1 MNESYLT
8 VALIVLIVLILVH
21 MVIYYI
27 ALTMNNKHLLR
38 HPEYKSYVW
47 GYFTGVVTIVWGIV
61 LFIVCLSLLFLN
73 VDIGPIN
80 IALFYLGFLIFY
92 TALGYFVCSKEK
104 WAFII
109 LTILW
114 GNPIIWVTNYF
125 YIKRRPYLSKN
136 YTQEQLKVRKDEE
149 LIENEKFNNEAAE
162 LKEQEKLD
170 KVKQSDDTKDH
181 IVNLEQARSLLID
194 KKITTSE
201 YIKKA
206 EELKEQE
213 KPAKV
218 KQSNESTDY
227 IGELEKAKKLRDDG
241 DINIDDYEILKQ
253 DIMSKIQSK

>member
-1 MNESYLT
+1 MTESYLI
-8 VALIVLIVLILVH
+8 VAPIVFILVH

-27 ALTMNNKHLLR
+27 AITMNNKHLLR

-47 GYFTGVVTIVWGIV
+47 GYFTGVVTIVWGII

-114 GNPIIWVTNYF
+114 INPIIWVTNYF

-136 YTQEQLKVRKDEE
+136 YIQEES
-149 LIENEKFNNEAAE
+149 
-162 LKEQEKLD
+162 KEQEKS
-170 KVKQSDDTKDH
+170 VKFKKSDENN
-181 IVNLEQARSLLID
+181 V
-194 KKITTSE
+194 
-201 YIKKA
+201 
-206 EELKEQE
+206 
-213 KPAKV
+213 
-218 KQSNESTDY
+218 Y
-227 IGELEKAKKLRDDG
+227 IGQLEKAKKLLDDG
-241 DINIDDYEILKQ
+241 ALNTSEYEILKKQ
-253 DIMSKIQSK
+253 IMTKIQT

>member
-47 GYFTGVVTIVWGIV
+47 GYFTGVVTIVWGII

-80 IALFYLGFLIFY
+80 TTLFYSAFLIFY

-114 GNPIIWVTNYF
+114 INPIIWVTNYF
-125 YIKRRPYLSKN
+125 YIKRRLYLSKN
-136 YTQEQLKVRKDEE
+136 YIQEES
-149 LIENEKFNNEAAE
+149 
-162 LKEQEKLD
+162 KEQEKS
-170 KVKQSDDTKDH
+170 VKFKKSDE
-181 IVNLEQARSLLID
+181 N
-194 KKITTSE
+194 
-201 YIKKA
+201 
-206 EELKEQE
+206 
-213 KPAKV
+213 
-218 KQSNESTDY
+218 NDY
-227 IGELEKAKKLRDDG
+227 IGQLEKAKKLLDDG
-241 DINIDDYEILKQ
+241 ALNTSEYEILKKQ
-253 DIMSKIQSK
+253 IMTKIQT

>member
-47 GYFTGVVTIVWGIV
+47 GYFTGVVTIVWGII
-61 LFIVCLSLLFLN
+61 LFIVCLSRLFLN
-73 VDIGPIN
+73 VYIGPIN
-80 IALFYLGFLIFY
+80 TTLFYLAFLIFY

-114 GNPIIWVTNYF
+114 INPIIWVTNYF

-136 YTQEQLKVRKDEE
+136 YIQEES
-149 LIENEKFNNEAAE
+149 
-162 LKEQEKLD
+162 KEQEKS
-170 KVKQSDDTKDH
+170 VKFKKSDE
-181 IVNLEQARSLLID
+181 N
-194 KKITTSE
+194 
-201 YIKKA
+201 
-206 EELKEQE
+206 
-213 KPAKV
+213 
-218 KQSNESTDY
+218 NDY
-227 IGELEKAKKLRDDG
+227 IGQLEKAKKLLDDG
-241 DINIDDYEILKQ
+241 ALNTSEYEILKKQ
-253 DIMSKIQSK
+253 IMAKIQT

>member
-47 GYFTGVVTIVWGIV
+47 GYFTGVVTIVWGII
-61 LFIVCLSLLFLN
+61 LFIVYLSLLFLN
-73 VDIGPIN
+73 VDIGPVN
-80 IALFYLGFLIFY
+80 TTLFYLAFLIFY

-114 GNPIIWVTNYF
+114 INPIIWVTNYF

-136 YTQEQLKVRKDEE
+136 YIQEES
-149 LIENEKFNNEAAE
+149 
-162 LKEQEKLD
+162 KEQEKS
-170 KVKQSDDTKDH
+170 VKFKKSDE
-181 IVNLEQARSLLID
+181 N
-194 KKITTSE
+194 
-201 YIKKA
+201 
-206 EELKEQE
+206 
-213 KPAKV
+213 
-218 KQSNESTDY
+218 NDY
-227 IGELEKAKKLRDDG
+227 IGQLEKAKKLLDDG
-241 DINIDDYEILKQ
+241 ALNTSEYEILKKQ
-253 DIMSKIQSK
+253 IMTKIKT

>member
-47 GYFTGVVTIVWGIV
+47 GYFTGVVTIVWGII
-61 LFIVCLSLLFLN
+61 LFIVYLSLLFLN

-80 IALFYLGFLIFY
+80 TTLFYLAFLIFY

-114 GNPIIWVTNYF
+114 INPIIWVTNYF

-136 YTQEQLKVRKDEE
+136 YTQEELKVKQDEE
-149 LIENEKFNNEAAE
+149 LLEKEKLQDEVSE
-162 LKEQEKLD
+162 LKEQEK
-170 KVKQSDDTKDH
+170 S
-181 IVNLEQARSLLID
+181 
-194 KKITTSE
+194 
-201 YIKKA
+201 
-206 EELKEQE
+206 
-213 KPAKV
+213 AKV
-218 KQSNESTDY
+218 KKSDENNDY
-227 IGELEKAKKLRDDG
+227 IGQLEKAKKLLDDG
-241 DINIDDYEILKQ
+241 ALNTSEYEILKKQ
-253 DIMSKIQSK
+253 IMTKIQT

>member
-47 GYFTGVVTIVWGIV
+47 GYFTGVVTIVWGII
-61 LFIVCLSLLFLN
+61 LFIVYLSLLFLN

-80 IALFYLGFLIFY
+80 TTLFYLAFLIFY

-114 GNPIIWVTNYF
+114 INPIIWVTNYF

-136 YTQEQLKVRKDEE
+136 YIQEES
-149 LIENEKFNNEAAE
+149 
-162 LKEQEKLD
+162 KEQEKS
-170 KVKQSDDTKDH
+170 VKFKKSDE
-181 IVNLEQARSLLID
+181 N
-194 KKITTSE
+194 
-201 YIKKA
+201 
-206 EELKEQE
+206 
-213 KPAKV
+213 
-218 KQSNESTDY
+218 NDY
-227 IGELEKAKKLRDDG
+227 IGQLEKAKKLLDDG
-241 DINIDDYEILKQ
+241 ALNTSEYEILKKQ
-253 DIMSKIQSK
+253 IMTKIQT

>member
-47 GYFTGVVTIVWGIV
+47 GYFTGVVTILWGII

-80 IALFYLGFLIFY
+80 RALFYLAFLIFY

-114 GNPIIWVTNYF
+114 INPIIWVTNYF

-136 YTQEQLKVRKDEE
+136 YIQEES
-149 LIENEKFNNEAAE
+149 
-162 LKEQEKLD
+162 KEQEKS
-170 KVKQSDDTKDH
+170 VKFNKSDE
-181 IVNLEQARSLLID
+181 N
-194 KKITTSE
+194 
-201 YIKKA
+201 
-206 EELKEQE
+206 
-213 KPAKV
+213 
-218 KQSNESTDY
+218 NDY
-227 IGELEKAKKLRDDG
+227 IGQLEKAKKLLDDG
-241 DINIDDYEILKQ
+241 ALNTSEYEILKKQ
-253 DIMSKIQSK
+253 IMTKIQT

>member
-47 GYFTGVVTIVWGIV
+47 GYFTGVVTIVWGII

-80 IALFYLGFLIFY
+80 TTLFYLAFLIFY

-114 GNPIIWVTNYF
+114 INPIIWVTNYF

-136 YTQEQLKVRKDEE
+136 YIQEES
-149 LIENEKFNNEAAE
+149 
-162 LKEQEKLD
+162 KEQEKS
-170 KVKQSDDTKDH
+170 VKFNKSDE
-181 IVNLEQARSLLID
+181 N
-194 KKITTSE
+194 
-201 YIKKA
+201 
-206 EELKEQE
+206 
-213 KPAKV
+213 
-218 KQSNESTDY
+218 NDY
-227 IGELEKAKKLRDDG
+227 IGQLEKAKKLLDDG
-241 DINIDDYEILKQ
+241 ALNTSEYEILKKQ
-253 DIMSKIQSK
+253 IMTKIQT

>member
-47 GYFTGVVTIVWGIV
+47 GYFTGVVTIVWGII
-61 LFIVCLSLLFLN
+61 LFIVYLLLLFLN

-80 IALFYLGFLIFY
+80 TTLFYLAFLIFY

-114 GNPIIWVTNYF
+114 INPIIWVINYF

-136 YTQEQLKVRKDEE
+136 YIQEES
-149 LIENEKFNNEAAE
+149 
-162 LKEQEKLD
+162 KEQEKS
-170 KVKQSDDTKDH
+170 VKFNKSDE
-181 IVNLEQARSLLID
+181 N
-194 KKITTSE
+194 
-201 YIKKA
+201 
-206 EELKEQE
+206 
-213 KPAKV
+213 
-218 KQSNESTDY
+218 NDY
-227 IGELEKAKKLRDDG
+227 IGQLEKAKKLLDDG
-241 DINIDDYEILKQ
+241 ALNTSEYEILKKQ
-253 DIMSKIQSK
+253 IMTKIQT